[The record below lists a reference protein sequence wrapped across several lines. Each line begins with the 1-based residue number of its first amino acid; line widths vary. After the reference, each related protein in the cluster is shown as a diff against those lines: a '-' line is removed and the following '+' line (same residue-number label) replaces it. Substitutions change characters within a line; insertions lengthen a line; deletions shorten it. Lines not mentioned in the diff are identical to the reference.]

1 MLRLALRNV
10 TRQRMRT
17 ALTLAAIVLGVAGL
31 ILAGGFVDDVYVQL
45 GEFTIH
51 SQLGH
56 LQIYRKGYYA
66 QGSRKPFEFGL
77 EGPDDLI
84 RQLGANPAVQEAM
97 LRLNFTGLLNNG
109 HADLAIVGEGMEPDK
124 EARLGSYLTLLQGR
138 ALTAHDK
145 YGVLV
150 GDGVA
155 KALSLAPGSR
165 ATIVTST
172 KEGGLNSV
180 DFEVVGVFRSF
191 SKDYDNRAVRI
202 PLAAAQD
209 LVGADFA
216 NAAVVRLDA
225 TQHTDQVK
233 AELER
238 SLAGR
243 DLEIM
248 TWRELSD
255 FYEKTIALYK
265 RQFGFLQLI
274 TLVMVVLSVMNSV
287 SMTTFERVGEFGTM
301 RALGDRSRT
310 IFRLVLLENAVIGL
324 VGATLGVALGLL
336 LAIVISRIGIPM
348 PPPPNAESGY
358 TAQIRIVPWIV
369 AIAFAVG
376 LTAAVAGALLPAR
389 RIARVPVVD
398 ALRQNI

>member
-31 ILAGGFVDDVYVQL
+31 IMAGGFVEDVYVQL

-56 LQIYRKGYYA
+56 LQIYRKGYYV

-77 EGPDDLI
+77 ERPDDLI
-84 RQLGANPAVQEAM
+84 RQLGANPAVQDAM

-109 HADLAIVGEGMEPDK
+109 HADLAIVGEGIEPDK

-138 ALTAHDK
+138 PLTAHDK
-145 YGVLV
+145 YGMLV

-165 ATIVTST
+165 TTVVTST

-209 LVGADFA
+209 LVGADIA
-216 NAAVVRLDA
+216 NAAVVRLD
-225 TQHTDQVK
+225 TTLHTDQVK
-233 AELER
+233 GELER
-238 SLAGR
+238 SLVGR

-248 TWRELSD
+248 SWHELSD

-274 TLVMVVLSVMNSV
+274 TLVMVIMSVMNSV

-301 RALGDRSRT
+301 RALGDRSGT

-336 LAIVISRIGIPM
+336 LAVVLSRIGIPM

-358 TAQIRIVPWIV
+358 TAQIRIVPWTI

-376 LTAAVAGALLPAR
+376 LTAAVAGAILPAR

-398 ALRQNI
+398 ALRQNV

>member
-31 ILAGGFVDDVYVQL
+31 ILAGGFVEDVYVQL

-56 LQIYRKGYYA
+56 LQIYRKGYYS

-77 EGPDDLI
+77 ERPDDLI
-84 RQLGANPAVQEAM
+84 RQLAGNPAVQEVM

-109 HADLAIVGEGMEPDK
+109 RADLAIVGEGMEPDK

-145 YGVLV
+145 YGMLV

-155 KALSLAPGSR
+155 EALSLSPGSR

-209 LVGADFA
+209 LVGADVA
-216 NAAVVRLDA
+216 NAAVVRLD
-225 TQHTDQVK
+225 TTLHTDQVK

-238 SLAGR
+238 SLVGR

-287 SMTTFERVGEFGTM
+287 SMTMFERVGEFGTM
-301 RALGDRSRT
+301 RALGDRSGT

-358 TAQIRIVPWIV
+358 TAQIRIVPWPS

-376 LTAAVAGALLPAR
+376 LIAAVAGAVLPAR